1 MDRAAEMISGR
12 DFAEWMAAERSGV
25 LELGAWQR
33 MARICTTVGAAAGT
47 TGLREE
53 QFMPR
58 PGAPAEQSEAH
69 MKAALLDGRTVV
81 YVGHGIG
88 LVRELC
94 ENAVVLEAGSI
105 VYRGGGDD
113 AADYYQEEIVPRH
126 LDNTERARP
135 AQRG

>member
-1 MDRAAEMISGR
+1 MAWLRLAARFGVPVDRAAEMISGR

-69 MKAALLDGRTVV
+69 MKAVV
-81 YVGHGIG
+81 SSVFGPPQP
-88 LVRELC
+88 
-94 ENAVVLEAGSI
+94 AKKEA
-105 VYRGGGDD
+105 
-113 AADYYQEEIVPRH
+113 
-126 LDNTERARP
+126 
-135 AQRG
+135 